1 VNAPQRRRIPGPRPE
16 LAVEIA
22 KAELDGS
29 AIYELAQH
37 EARIYMTHEQAVL
50 VAAEL
55 MDAHDEEE
63 RRQASL

>member
-1 VNAPQRRRIPGPRPE
+1 VNAPQRRRIPGPTPE
-16 LAVEIA
+16 L
-22 KAELDGS
+22 
-29 AIYELAQH
+29 
-37 EARIYMTHEQAVL
+37 IYMTHEQAVL